1 MLTGTVSVVVPTFN
15 CSSQLTRLLDS
26 FDRLEER
33 IPLEVIIVDDKS
45 TDETHKI
52 LKSWA
57 SDGHSFSPVL
67 LRNETNHGPAKA
79 RNLGV
84 MKASGD
90 YVAFTD
96 SDCIVDKRWLVE
108 IMIPIDRDSKI
119 VGVGGRVLP
128 LKNDILS
135 RFYHFHRILEPSESL
150 LYLVTA
156 NCCYDRKA
164 VMDVQGFDEDI
175 RKPGGED
182 VALSLK
188 LLRKGLRFTFS
199 PSAIVYH
206 DFKNDLRDFY
216 RRHVRYGEGC
226 SIVSTKYFGASR

>member
-1 MLTGTVSVVVPTFN
+1 
-15 CSSQLTRLLDS
+15 LDG
-26 FDRLEER
+26 LEER
-33 IPLEVIIVDDKS
+33 IPLEVIIVDDNS
-45 TDETHKI
+45 TDETYKI
-52 LKSWA
+52 LERWA
-57 SDGHSFSPVL
+57 INWHPFSPVF
-67 LRNETNHGPAKA
+67 LRNETNHGPARA

-84 MKASGD
+84 MKATGD
-90 YVAFTD
+90 YIAFTD

-108 IMIPIDRDSKI
+108 ITSPMDNESRI

-128 LKNDILS
+128 MKNDILS
-135 RFYHFHRILEPSESL
+135 RFYHFHRILEPPESL

-164 VMDVQGFDEDI
+164 VLEVQGFDEEI

-188 LLRKGLRFTFS
+188 LSRKGLSFSFS

-226 SIVSTKYFGASR
+226 SIVSTKYFGGSR